1 MPAICNAE
9 VLKERILG
17 YGKIKRF
24 RYRSLLPSDAGSANE
39 VLDKESA
46 PPIKE
51 EEEGEGEGD
60 GG

>member
-1 MPAICNAE
+1 